1 MNPHDLEFQISQ
13 YVDGQLD
20 AGAAKALEMRL
31 RDDAAARS
39 LLAEY
44 QQVAA
49 VVRDNTPLPAIN
61 WNRLAESISTNIES
75 AEEQRIE
82 QRFRM
87 PWMQIA
93 SSIAAVA
100 ACALIGLFIFRS
112 QDVTV
117 PTDSTVVIAPSRIAE
132 VSLATAEPAAGPRIA
147 EVTIDMPNDDTAL
160 AAMVWD
166 ELQPRNTRVVVT
178 AGAPPVMPD
187 SLLGY

>member
-20 AGAAKALEMRL
+20 ASTAAALEVRL

-44 QQVAA
+44 KQVAS
-49 VVRDNTPLPAIN
+49 VVRDNATLPAIN
-61 WNRLAESISTNIES
+61 WNRLAESISANIDASEGQS
-75 AEEQRIE
+75 IE

-93 SSIAAVA
+93 SSIAVVA

-112 QDVTV
+112 QDVTA
-117 PTDSTVVIAPSRIAE
+117 PTNSTVVFAQPRIAE
-132 VSLATAEPAAGPRIA
+132 ISLATAEPAAGPRIA

>member
-20 AGAAKALEMRL
+20 AAAATALEARL

-49 VVRDNTPLPAIN
+49 VVRDNNALPAIN
-61 WNRLAESISTNIES
+61 WNRLAESISANIDATEG
-75 AEEQRIE
+75 QRIE

-87 PWMQIA
+87 PWMQVA
-93 SSIAAVA
+93 SSMAAVA
-100 ACALIGLFIFRS
+100 ACVLIGLFIFRS
-112 QDVTV
+112 QEVT
-117 PTDSTVVIAPSRIAE
+117 PPSDTVAGSKPRIAE
-132 VSLATAEPAAGPRIA
+132 ISLATAEPVAGPRVA